1 MARRSVSDRA
11 MVEEGECLFLA
22 QTQQNGPVI
31 TTCVN
36 WEEVIDSYPENTPG
50 GRKDR
55 DNDDHNDNTGIVYL
69 YLSQEDYE
77 NKKYNPVTVIP
88 EEDYENLLIMYSSDE
103 TARMSALAR
112 ERISYLKKG
121 LQLEESSSIVKMAIP
136 VDEELWEEAG
146 TDWEHIWFEVQ
157 SVDDG
162 TITAKLLQEPYYFKH
177 IQPGDTV
184 TLPVSDLTDWI
195 LYIGQTTI
203 DPDRAYLL
211 AAL

>member
-11 MVEEGECLFLA
+11 LVEEGECLFLA

-31 TTCVN
+31 TTWIN
-36 WEEVIDSYPENTPG
+36 WEEVIDSYPENTLG

-55 DNDDHNDNTGIVYL
+55 DNDDHNGKTGIVYL

-77 NKKYNPVTVIP
+77 NKKYSPVTVIP

-136 VDEELWEEAG
+136 VDEELREEAG

-157 SVDDG
+157 SVDDD

-177 IQPGDTV
+177 IQTGNTV
-184 TLPVSDLTDWI
+184 TLPVSDLTDWL

-211 AAL
+211 AGL